1 MAWIPRTRPWRFSN
15 DSPTILQRFS
25 NDSRSTEV
33 STRGGKRRVNF
44 VWGDGFLEMVET
56 LRRLVVQVI
65 SADWRILDDGERILR
80 RGWSV
85 EREGAWPVGTTWRAP
100 ANSVVAR
107 VYRYI
112 SPLLTGL
119 FAALHLFS
127 ICFQHDGFLLLLHR
141 LAFSI
146 FYRLFP
152 FVGNNNDGPG
162 LFTAS
167 QK

>member
-1 MAWIPRTRPWRFSN
+1 MMVKGFSEEDGVWRGRGRDQLAPRDARPPIASSQEFI
-15 DSPTILQRFS
+15 DT
-25 NDSRSTEV
+25 
-33 STRGGKRRVNF
+33 
-44 VWGDGFLEMVET
+44 FL
-56 LRRLVVQVI
+56 LC
-65 SADWRILDDGERILR
+65 
-80 RGWSV
+80 
-85 EREGAWPVGTTWRAP
+85 
-100 ANSVVAR
+100 
-107 VYRYI
+107 
-112 SPLLTGL
+112 LLTGL